1 MLSDRR
7 PPRTHTV
14 SHCWVLARRQCWVR
28 DNQNDVSQER
38 TGRGPS
44 LAEWT
49 RGGPRGAEPADLLVS
64 RSSGLHRCT
73 SHPAAPPTLG
83 FWGGKKHVSGF
94 QASGAG
100 QRCTVPWMG
109 HLPSVWN
116 GPGGQ
121 RPATFGV
128 PLSSFPQGPSPIL
141 AFSTWKSL
149 VRKPSVLC
157 MWSAGR
163 LRWCHSPHLAP
174 DRTGDA
180 AFVQGNTD
188 GDFYGGSDRNLR
200 YRFW

>member
-1 MLSDRR
+1 MMCPRR
-7 PPRTHTV
+7 GQGGVPP
-14 SHCWVLARRQCWVR
+14 W
-28 DNQNDVSQER
+28 QNGHGEAPVGQSRLTSWFQGQVVC
-38 TGRGPS
+38 TGAP
-44 LAEWT
+44 AT
-49 RGGPRGAEPADLLVS
+49 QQPRPHLDSGEG
-64 RSSGLHRCT
+64 RSMF
-73 SHPAAPPTLG
+73 LG
-83 FWGGKKHVSGF
+83 FRHPELGRDALSPGWDTCHLSGMDPEDR
-94 QASGAG
+94 G
-100 QRCTVPWMG
+100 QQ
-109 HLPSVWN
+109 HLACLCP
-116 GPGGQ
+116 
-121 RPATFGV
+121 R
-128 PLSSFPQGPSPIL
+128 FPKSPSPIL